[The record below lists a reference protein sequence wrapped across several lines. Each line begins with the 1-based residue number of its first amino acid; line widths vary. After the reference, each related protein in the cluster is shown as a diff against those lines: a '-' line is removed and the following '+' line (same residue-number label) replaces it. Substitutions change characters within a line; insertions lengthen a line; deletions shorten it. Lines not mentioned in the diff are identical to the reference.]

1 MVYEAIALTVTTL
14 IFALILIWE
23 TSLNMIG
30 KKDMI
35 GFLPFF
41 SMCIVLI
48 IYAGFIL
55 SEFFFNWAWFL
66 LESLILLNLI
76 WIFII
81 IRREDGS
88 K

>member
-55 SEFFFNWAWFL
+55 FEFYFQLAWAI
-66 LESLILLNLI
+66 LESLILFNLI
-76 WIFII
+76 WILINL
-81 IRREDGS
+81 RGKNDR